1 MKLPPLT
8 EQELT
13 PFLEEGVWVAKLAT
27 MNEDGS
33 IRITP
38 LTYGVDD
45 HDIIF
50 STWQNSAAVRN
61 VRRSAGA
68 SVLIDKSDQPYAGVH
83 YTGQAEVLGDD
94 ITPEQYGEW
103 FQRYV
108 GDYQQAV
115 ESYKFLVGLGIGER
129 AFIRFTPSTAVTW
142 DFAKIPGA

>member
-13 PFLEEGVWVAKLAT
+13 PFLAEGVWVAKLAT
-27 MNEDGS
+27 MNPDGS

-38 LTYGVDD
+38 LNYGVEH

-50 STWQNSAAVRN
+50 STWQNSDAVHNLRHST
-61 VRRSAGA
+61 VA
-68 SVLIDKSDQPYAGVH
+68 SVLIDKPDQPYAGVH
-83 YTGQAEVLGDD
+83 YTGHAELLDD
-94 ITPEQYGEW
+94 VTPEQYGEW
-103 FQRYV
+103 FQCYV

-115 ESYKFLVGLGIGER
+115 ESYKYLVGLGIGER
-129 AFIRFTPSTAVTW
+129 AFIRFTPGTTVTW